1 MINSPLPLIV
11 LPLLAA
17 VVTFGFQ
24 RSATLSAL
32 IAAAI
37 PIGLAIFAWVTPL
50 DGSFSFLGRELFL
63 TTGDR
68 LAIVIIFLTSAAV
81 FLGVWRTTPNWTY
94 YPIALAALA
103 AVVAALGARPV
114 NISVIDGRPFDPFQY
129 SVLFMTIAIA
139 LSIFP
144 LQGGQPGVASGTL
157 RYMILMVIA
166 LPAFL
171 AAAWTLDQYS
181 QSPDAAN
188 LAQASIAL
196 LLLGIALWLG
206 LAPFHSWLPKI
217 SSEAPPLSSAFV
229 LGVIN
234 IGAWFLLLDM
244 LHEIKVLGDPSTFAV
259 LRAAGILSA
268 VVGGSLAFAQRDF
281 GRLMGYAILGDIG
294 VALAALSTHTDAGL
308 TAALIV
314 VIVRIFGL
322 GLMTIGLA
330 IARRYALRTLP
341 HVQEHPDDTFESMT
355 GLAWRMPWAAL
366 AIIVG
371 GFSLAG
377 VPPFAGFTGRWAAL
391 QQVAGT
397 DLLTAIAL
405 LISTIGVAIGTL
417 RGLQSVLKPIEPADT
432 DPTRESRINIALILG
447 ALALSLIIGL
457 FPDVIAPALKQMVA
471 AFAIK

>member
-17 VVTFGFQ
+17 VVTFGFR
-24 RSATLSAL
+24 RSAALSAL

-50 DGSFSFLGRELFL
+50 ESPFSFLGRELIL

-68 LAIVIIFLTSAAV
+68 LAVVILFLTSAAV
-81 FLGVWRTTPNWTY
+81 FLGVWRTSPNWSY
-94 YPIALAALA
+94 YPIALASLA

-114 NISVIDGRPFDPFQY
+114 IISVIDGRPFDPFQY
-129 SVLFMTIAIA
+129 SVLFMTIAVA

-196 LLLGIALWLG
+196 LLLGSALWLG
-206 LAPFHSWLPKI
+206 IVPFHSWLPKI

-229 LGVIN
+229 LGIIN
-234 IGAWFLLLDM
+234 VGAWFLLLDM
-244 LHEIKVLGDPSTFAV
+244 LHEIKVLGDPSTFAIIRV
-259 LRAAGILSA
+259 AGILTA

-281 GRLMGYAILGDIG
+281 GRLMGYAILSDIG

-322 GLMTIGLA
+322 GLMVIGLA
-330 IARRYALRTLP
+330 IAR
-341 HVQEHPDDTFESMT
+341 QKHPDDTFESMT

-366 AIIVG
+366 SIIVG

-377 VPPFAGFTGRWAAL
+377 LPPFAGFTGRWAAL

-397 DLLTAIAL
+397 DLLTALAL
-405 LISTIGVAIGTL
+405 LISTIGVAVGTL
-417 RGLQSVLKPIEPADT
+417 RGLQSVLKPIESAAADR
-432 DPTRESRINIALILG
+432 TRESRINIALILG

-457 FPDVIAPALKQMVA
+457 FPDLIAPALQQMVA
-471 AFAIK
+471 AFAIR